1 MRVSKGQIVHGLAEY
16 IQDEIMPKMA
26 DDKAMQIIM
35 SIAMN
40 AMMANGRLVDSVLE
54 NEIVK
59 ALLEDDG
66 TGTYEVGGIAEAM
79 RAAIEQYGSFPVR
92 VPAIPLISPREMT
105 LKLTA
110 SDIDLLRRR
119 IENAV

>member
-40 AMMANGRLVDSVLE
+40 AMMANGRLIDTVLE